1 MRITSRLASVVFG
14 MAIAAC
20 AMPTGLLDLTASAT
34 DVAKRDAA
42 GTDRES
48 ALVARGTGHDST
60 VGARSYDDASQSLEK
75 RDKLTIEDN
84 TGRGGKRGGRMT
96 ESQSEIWLP
105 IIEQFAHQA
114 NVKKVDIVY
123 RPHSGADTS
132 SADEEEHVT
141 VKIPTKSELVHI
153 YPDGRSTL
161 SIQAERKQEKLE
173 QKQAKKDQK
182 KGGSSHGKGKETQNK
197 D

>member
-114 NVKKVDIVY
+114 NWSRHQQRRRRRTRHRED
-123 RPHSGADTS
+123 SNQ
-132 SADEEEHVT
+132 EW
-141 VKIPTKSELVHI
+141 LVHI